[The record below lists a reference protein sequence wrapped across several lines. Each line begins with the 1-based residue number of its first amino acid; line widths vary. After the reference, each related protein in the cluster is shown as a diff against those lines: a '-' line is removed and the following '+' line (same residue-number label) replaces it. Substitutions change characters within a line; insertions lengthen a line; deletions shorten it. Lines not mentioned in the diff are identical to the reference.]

1 MRASNDEDLKKKT
14 KRKKKR
20 GERRGVWSVRKRRT
34 ARQRRK
40 EKERKGLDGE
50 RGWESGWAKFRTHH
64 DVTTAIP
71 RVLHE
76 HSSSRRLFV
85 SPCAWCRR
93 SMNSIALRSDSG
105 GGNRPQRVFQHLV
118 MGGLSL
124 HSDSSIDDCNSQSCA
139 CPPVVVGN
147 HCKCTKCRPINMPS

>member
-1 MRASNDEDLKKKT
+1 M
-14 KRKKKR
+14 
-20 GERRGVWSVRKRRT
+20 
-34 ARQRRK
+34 
-40 EKERKGLDGE
+40 
-50 RGWESGWAKFRTHH
+50 GWESGWAKIRTHH

-76 HSSSRRLFV
+76 HSTSRGLFV

-93 SMNSIALRSDSG
+93 SMNSIALRPDSG

-124 HSDSSIDDCNSQSCA
+124 HSDSSIDDCNRHSRA
-139 CPPVVVGN
+139 FPPVVVGN
-147 HCKCTKCRPINMPS
+147 HCKCTKCLLIHMPSYARVRAHTHTHARTHARTHTHTHIHTYARTRIKEL